1 MCSSRSLWSQVKWET
16 GVLRQAFFSP
26 MEYVVLATDYT
37 SKALVCS
44 CQDLSVA
51 GFGGLN
57 RRSCDFLVVSV
68 FQPQEWLDRR
78 HLTPSFSEGMILL
91 SFPKSMSPSWTRW
104 VVVEGQHTG
113 EVSDQPEF
121 RWILT
126 WPWT

>member
-1 MCSSRSLWSQVKWET
+1 MFSSRFPWSQVKWET

-51 GFGGLN
+51 AFGGLN

-68 FQPQEWLDRR
+68 FQLHECRL
-78 HLTPSFSEGMILL
+78 HEMNHIYLL
-91 SFPKSMSPSWTRW
+91 SAR
-104 VVVEGQHTG
+104 
-113 EVSDQPEF
+113 
-121 RWILT
+121 R
-126 WPWT
+126 